1 MDRYDKMI
9 LLTVLKIVF
18 KKDLFPGGKK
28 PGNDLEISPVSPIL
42 YTMLSHGTLPFG
54 SLSNGETRGL
64 STSSYFINEFMNHMT
79 QKWFLSMWATFLQI
93 MYCQ

>member
-18 KKDLFPGGKK
+18 KKDFFPGGKK

-42 YTMLSHGTLPFG
+42 YTITERYLSVPSRMAKPEVCLR
-54 SLSNGETRGL
+54 LL
-64 STSSYFINEFMNHMT
+64 ISSMN
-79 QKWFLSMWATFLQI
+79 S
-93 MYCQ
+93 